1 MRFSKDILFSRRSL
15 KLGLGLLAAY
25 VLLTVG
31 YYLLPWSI
39 RQTVYFRSPS
49 VDRALRRGG
58 FNILQ
63 GYDELALFGHDAD
76 VHIDG
81 TYRGEWAYGGF
92 PSQGMKVF
100 GRVNVL
106 ENRGYVAGY
115 SESMRNPLWVTYRI
129 FDVPKLE
136 QRLIGPR
143 QSRFG
148 VDSRTQAQ
156 VSHNDYTHSGYDRG
170 HMAPNYGIATRYGR
184 EAQLETFLMSNVIP
198 QNPVVNR
205 HLWKDLEMRVAKR
218 YGRYFGEVWV
228 VTGPVFQGE
237 IKKLDSGIPAP
248 SAYYKIIVDEHNG
261 ELRALAFIVPRYVP
275 SFTRIKSC
283 LVSIDEIEQLTDLD
297 FFPGLPDD
305 VEAELESDRATR
317 LWPWIGPALRYR
329 LFPRRD

>member
-15 KLGLGLLAAY
+15 KLALGFLAAY
-25 VLLTVG
+25 VILTVG

-39 RQTVYFRSPS
+39 REAVYLRAPS
-49 VDRALRRGG
+49 VDRALRKSG

-63 GYDELALFGHDAD
+63 GWDELALIGRDAA
-76 VHIDG
+76 VRMEG
-81 TYRGEWAYGGF
+81 SFRGDFAYGGF
-92 PSQGMKVF
+92 PAQGMKIF

-129 FDVPKLE
+129 FDIPKVSY
-136 QRLIGPR
+136 GKR
-143 QSRFG
+143 QSRFS
-148 VDSRTQAQ
+148 VDTRTQAQ

-170 HMAPNYGIATRYGR
+170 HMAPNYGIATRYGP
-184 EAQLETFLMSNVIP
+184 EAQKETFLMSNVIP
-198 QNPVVNR
+198 QNPAVNR

-237 IKKLDSGIPAP
+237 IKKLESGVPVP
-248 SAYYKIIVDEHNG
+248 SAYYKIIVDEHRG
-261 ELRALAFIVPRYVP
+261 ELRALAIMVPRYVP
-275 SFTRIKSC
+275 PYTRIKTC

-297 FFPGLPDD
+297 FFPGLPAD
-305 VEAELESDRATR
+305 VEAELESERATR
-317 LWPWIGPALRYR
+317 LWPWIGPALHYR
-329 LFPRRD
+329 LFSGMN